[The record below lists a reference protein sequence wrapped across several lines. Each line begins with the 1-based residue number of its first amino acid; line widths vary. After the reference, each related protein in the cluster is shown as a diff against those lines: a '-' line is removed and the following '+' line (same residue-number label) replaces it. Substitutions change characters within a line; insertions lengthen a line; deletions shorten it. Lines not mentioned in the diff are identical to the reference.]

1 MREVRGIIRL
11 LRRFWERWAR
21 VSPDAPDAPSIDP
34 NEFSELIRSGRKQD
48 LETLA
53 KRLSERQRTRV

>member
-1 MREVRGIIRL
+1 MREVRSIIRF

-34 NEFSELIRSGRKQD
+34 DEFSKLIRSGRKQD

-53 KRLSERQRTRV
+53 KRLSERQKTRV

>member
-1 MREVRGIIRL
+1 MKEVQSIIRL
-11 LRRFWERWAR
+11 LCRFWERWAR

>member
-1 MREVRGIIRL
+1 M
-11 LRRFWERWAR
+11 

-34 NEFSELIRSGRKQD
+34 DEFSKLIRSGRKQD

-53 KRLSERQRTRV
+53 KRLSDRERTRA